1 MAQYGS
7 YHVDTDEK
15 KAILYHEGLTVH
27 LQDCLVHFSILSYND
42 LVCAAI
48 DQERLMKAVAEADKK
63 KRKWM
68 MPGCPG
74 SGGSSGAPPKYHMV
88 HTPPSGQLCCPPQ

>member
-1 MAQYGS
+1 
-7 YHVDTDEK
+7 
-15 KAILYHEGLTVH
+15 
-27 LQDCLVHFSILSYND
+27 
-42 LVCAAI
+42 
-48 DQERLMKAVAEADKK
+48 MKAVAEADKK

-74 SGGSSGAPPKYHMV
+74 SGGSSSAPAKYRMV